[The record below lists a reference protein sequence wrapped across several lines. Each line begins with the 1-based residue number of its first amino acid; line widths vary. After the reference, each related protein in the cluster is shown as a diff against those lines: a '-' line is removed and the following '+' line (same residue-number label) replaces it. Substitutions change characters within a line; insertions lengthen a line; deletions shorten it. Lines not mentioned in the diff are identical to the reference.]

1 MAGNSPLEEMMNR
14 SLVASLCAILAA
26 GCGTTTE
33 EKTTR
38 DSMPE
43 IGNYGPPPAGMTPVR
58 AAVMEFQDKTGQRI
72 GEQGGEQF
80 ETLVHRSK
88 RFNLVDRMQM
98 KTLLKEQ
105 GLEGIVDPAELAKP
119 GKIRGVGYMF
129 LGTIT
134 NYRVMTNTTKTD
146 GGILDSALG
155 RVAPLSIDTSK
166 TVINVEVGV
175 DIKLV
180 NTTTGEIVAKD
191 FGEVKNSLSASAWGV
206 RVLGIGGDA
215 KNNVRLDK
223 DSHGKILR
231 WALDESYKKMIPDI
245 DDKLSKPAANVCPK
259 CRTEIAANDKFCAKC
274 GTSSEAAKC
283 SCGEK
288 LLPDAKFC
296 GKCGKPAP
304 K

>member
-1 MAGNSPLEEMMNR
+1 MNR
-14 SLVASLCAILAA
+14 TLSLAFALALTA
-26 GCGTTTE
+26 GCGTSTKE
-33 EKTTR
+33 EVTR

-43 IGNYGPPPAGMTPVR
+43 VGNYGPPPAGHTPVR
-58 AAVMEFQDKTGQRI
+58 AAVMEFQDKTGQRV
-72 GEQGGEQF
+72 GEQAGEQF
-80 ETLVHRSK
+80 ETLAHRSK
-88 RFNLVDRMQM
+88 RFNLIDRMQL

-134 NYRVMTNTTKTD
+134 NYRAMTERTKTG

-155 RVAPLSIDTSK
+155 KVAPLNIDTSK

-191 FGEVKNSLSASAWGV
+191 FGEVKQSLTAKAWGV

-215 KNNVRLDK
+215 KNNVQLDK

-231 WALDESYKKMIPDI
+231 WALDESYKKMLPDI
-245 DDKLSKPAANVCPK
+245 DDKLSRPAANVCPK
-259 CRTEIAANDKFCAKC
+259 CKTEIAANGKFCEKC
-274 GTSSEAAKC
+274 GTGAETAKC
-283 SCGEK
+283 SCGQK
-288 LLPDAKFC
+288 LGQDAKFC
-296 GKCGKPAP
+296 VGCGKKVETP